1 MNSCRNGRIKV
12 RYMTGKG
19 LISGEGAALVVIDVQ
34 EKLFTHMAEK
44 QKLVENLAKLIQF
57 AGIMKIPI
65 IVTEQYP
72 KGLGQTIAEVKKLVP
87 HVTLVEKVEF
97 SCFGSTGFKEALA
110 NLEAK
115 TLIIV
120 GIEAHICV
128 TQTAIDG
135 RQTGYRICVVEDA
148 ISSRNLGDKAAAIER
163 MRQNGVTIVTSEMLI
178 YEILKKAGTR
188 EFKQALKL
196 VK

>member
-1 MNSCRNGRIKV
+1 MAGN
-12 RYMTGKG
+12 G
-19 LISGEGAALVVIDVQ
+19 LISGKGVALVVIDVQ

-44 QKLVENLAKLIQF
+44 QKLMENLVKLIQF

-72 KGLGQTIAEVKKLVP
+72 KGLGQTITEVKKLVSY
-87 HVTLVEKVEF
+87 VTPVEKVEF
-97 SCFGSTGFKEALA
+97 SCFDSAKFKEALA
-110 NLEAK
+110 KLKAK

-128 TQTAIDG
+128 TQTALDG
-135 RQTGYRICVVEDA
+135 KQSGYRICIVEDA
-148 ISSRNLGDKAAAIER
+148 VSSRNLNDKATAIKR
-163 MRQNGVTIVTSEMLI
+163 MQQNGVTIVTSEMLI
-178 YEILKKAGTR
+178 YEILRKAGTS
-188 EFKQALKL
+188 EFKQTLKL